1 MWLPSPGLPGDGLAG
16 GEATGRLVIT
26 PNTGHRRLARLRR
39 GQGEIAN
46 HIVDE
51 FAAGRLSRRD
61 FIRRASVAGISAP
74 LLGSILA
81 ACSNSSLTEIFG
93 AGSSPS
99 PNEPSA
105 SASTSAS
112 ASAGAPGAVIEAGIV
127 TPAADINP
135 VTVADQGGLD
145 MLAQTGEYLCLSTQ
159 NLTLKP
165 VLATGWSPNSAG
177 DVWTF
182 KIRQGV
188 KFHNG
193 APLTAAD
200 VVYTYK
206 LQTNPSGSS
215 NAKSAFTG
223 VLKPD
228 GVTQVDDYTV
238 AFHLEAPN
246 GNFPYLTSSD
256 NYNMIIIPNNYDPA
270 QWQST
275 FVGTGPFNLSS
286 YTAKVGAS
294 FTRNESYWGTKA
306 LPSQT
311 RFTFFDTAA
320 ASVLAL
326 SSGSIDVLGQFAVS
340 GGEALL
346 NGSYNVIKLKT
357 SAHRELSMRCD
368 QAPFTDPRVRQAIAL
383 SLNRP
388 EIISALWKGYAD
400 IGNDNPFAP
409 VFPSTDTSV
418 PQRTQNIAMAKSL
431 LSAAGHPSGFS
442 TKLTTESILE
452 IPEFAQIVV
461 EAAAAIGVKINLAVE
476 SSTQYYGQA
485 TFGNSD
491 WLDATMSLVDYGHRS
506 VPNVFLTAP
515 LETGGTWNAARFAN
529 SSYDKLVAQYVAA
542 TDVGTQKT
550 VAGQIEQLLLTQT
563 PIIYAYFYNY
573 LTATAMGV
581 TGVYPTAIGH
591 LFLYNAA
598 KS

>member
-1 MWLPSPGLPGDGLAG
+1 VTRNID
-16 GEATGRLVIT
+16 
-26 PNTGHRRLARLRR
+26 HRRLGRLRQD
-39 GQGEIAN
+39 QGEIAN
-46 HIVDE
+46 HIIDE

-61 FIRRASVAGISAP
+61 FIRRATVVGISAP
-74 LLGSILA
+74 TLGAILA
-81 ACSNSSLTEIFG
+81 ACSSS
-93 AGSSPS
+93 SSS
-99 PNEPSA
+99 STSSSSSSTA
-105 SASTSAS
+105 SATA
-112 ASAGAPGAVIEAGIV
+112 AAGAVIKAGIV
-127 TPAADINP
+127 TPTATINP

-145 MLAQTGEYLCLSTQ
+145 MLAQTGEYLCLSGQ
-159 NLTLKP
+159 GLTLQP
-165 VLATGWSPNSAG
+165 VLATNWTPNSTA
-177 DVWTF
+177 DMWTF

-206 LQTNPSGSS
+206 LQTNPTGSS
-215 NAKSAFTG
+215 NALSAFKG
-223 VLKPD
+223 VLTPD

-238 AFHLEAPN
+238 AFKLAAPN

-256 NYNMIIIPNNYDPA
+256 NYNMIIIPNNYDPT
-270 QWQST
+270 QWQSS
-275 FVGTGPFNLSS
+275 FVGTGPFVLSS
-286 YTAKVGAS
+286 YTPKVGAS

-306 LPSQT
+306 LPAQT
-311 RFTFFDTAA
+311 QFTFYADP
-320 ASVLAL
+320 ASSILAMTG
-326 SSGSIDVLGQFAVS
+326 GSIDVLGQFAVT

-383 SLNRP
+383 TLNRP
-388 EIISALWKGYAD
+388 DIIAALWKGYAD
-400 IGNDNPFAP
+400 VGNDSPFAP
-409 VFPSTDTSV
+409 VFPSTNTTV
-418 PQRTQNIAMAKSL
+418 PQRTQNVSQAKSL
-431 LSAAGHPSGFS
+431 LAAAGHPSGFS
-442 TKLTTESILE
+442 TKLITENFLE
-452 IPEFAQIVV
+452 IPEYAQIVV
-461 EAAAAIGVKINLAVE
+461 QSAAAIGVKINLTVE
-476 SSTQYYGQA
+476 SSTQYYGKA

-515 LETGGTWNAARFAN
+515 LETGGTWNAAHFAN
-529 SSYDKLVAQYVAA
+529 SQYDKLVAQYIAA
-542 TDVGTQKT
+542 TDLPTQRS
-550 VAGQIEQLLLTQT
+550 VAGQIQQLLLNET
-563 PIIYAYFYNY
+563 PIIFAYFYNY

>member
-1 MWLPSPGLPGDGLAG
+1 VTRNID
-16 GEATGRLVIT
+16 
-26 PNTGHRRLARLRR
+26 HRRLGRLRQD
-39 GQGEIAN
+39 QGEIAN
-46 HIVDE
+46 HIIDE
-51 FAAGRLSRRD
+51 FAAGRMSRRD
-61 FIRRASVAGISAP
+61 FIRRATVVGITAP
-74 LLGSILA
+74 ALGSILA
-81 ACSNSSLTEIFG
+81 AC
-93 AGSSPS
+93 GSS
-99 PNEPSA
+99 A
-105 SASTSAS
+105 SSSTSSSSGSSS
-112 ASAGAPGAVIEAGIV
+112 ATGAPGAVIKAGIV
-127 TPAADINP
+127 TPTAAINP

-145 MLAQTGEYLCLSTQ
+145 MLAQTGEYLCLSSQ
-159 NLTLKP
+159 GLTLQP
-165 VLATGWSPNSAG
+165 VLATSWTPNAAA

-206 LQTNPSGSS
+206 LQTNPAGKS
-215 NAKSAFTG
+215 NALSAFGG
-223 VLKPD
+223 VLTPA
-228 GVTQVDDYTV
+228 GVTQVDDQTV
-238 AFHLEAPN
+238 QFKLAAPN

-270 QWQST
+270 KWQST
-275 FVGTGPFNLSS
+275 FVGTGPFKLGSN
-286 YTAKVGAS
+286 TPKVGAT

-311 RFTFFDTAA
+311 QFTFYDTPA

-326 SSGSIDVLGQFAVS
+326 TGGTIDVLGQFAVS

-388 EIISALWKGYAD
+388 DIITALWKGNAD
-400 IGNDNPFAP
+400 LGNDSPFAP
-409 VFPSTDTSV
+409 VFPSTNTSV

-431 LSAAGHPSGFS
+431 LSAAGHASGFS
-442 TKLTTESILE
+442 TKLITENFLE
-452 IPEFAQIVV
+452 IPQYAQIVV
-461 EAAAAIGVKINLAVE
+461 QAAAAIGVKINLTVE
-476 SSTQYYGQA
+476 SSTQYYGKA

-491 WLDATMSLVDYGHRS
+491 WLDASMSLVDYGHRS

-515 LETGGTWNAARFAN
+515 LQTINATAGTGPWNAAHFAN
-529 SSYDKLVAQYVAA
+529 SSYDKLVTQYIAA
-542 TDVGTQKT
+542 TDVGTQKSI
-550 VAGQIEQLLLTQT
+550 AGQIEQLLLTQT
-563 PIIYAYFYNY
+563 PIIFAYFYNY